1 LLRNTLKKRVLSTII
16 SARNDVISI
25 ILFGSTIYMGRGKDL
40 DIIVIVEKYIKDQVN
55 DSIDLRLRVNKELR
69 YKIVVDIHVF
79 TINDFKNNLKPG
91 TFLSGIALG
100 YEVLYDK
107 SNGLINKLIENMLEL
122 LSRDKCTLVN
132 RYGKWQLNIHAQ
144 HMLRRIRSRIVE

>member
-1 LLRNTLKKRVLSTII
+1 MLRNTLKKRVLSTII

-122 LSRDKCTLVN
+122 LSRDKYTLVN

>member
-122 LSRDKCTLVN
+122 LSRDKYTLVN
-132 RYGKWQLNIHAQ
+132 RYGKWQLNIRAQ